1 MGVYGSAEKVL
12 FIHSPSKA
20 AGGPPAASAL
30 GAAGPRIVA
39 APGPRAQ
46 AGGGA
51 VKRPKQ
57 ARAKA
62 APKKHAGKFAAP
74 VRRPLAPK
82 QRKKEK

>member
-12 FIHSPSKA
+12 LIHSPSKA
-20 AGGPPAASAL
+20 AGGPPASSAL
-30 GAAGPRIVA
+30 SAAGPRSAA

-51 VKRPKQ
+51 VKRPNQ

-62 APKKHAGKFAAP
+62 APKQLAGKFAAQ
-74 VRRPLAPK
+74 VRRTIAPK
-82 QRKKEK
+82 PRKKEK